1 MLLGIGAGVEEW
13 IFTFLYIELV
23 SGYIWQFW
31 VWILDTTLPDPSMRT
46 KDNQIYWIIGW
57 SSVFLVTAIH
67 WWGIWRRGRREMG
80 RKRREGGYMNKLD
93 AEWRLK
99 IWVIIVTSMNW
110 HGIRINI
117 STIGFEIIWNIGHI
131 DRDTLVWVKPTRI
144 SPEHVPLLP
153 VQTNQFSRY

>member
-1 MLLGIGAGVEEW
+1 M
-13 IFTFLYIELV
+13 
-23 SGYIWQFW
+23 
-31 VWILDTTLPDPSMRT
+31 
-46 KDNQIYWIIGW
+46 
-57 SSVFLVTAIH
+57 
-67 WWGIWRRGRREMG
+67 
-80 RKRREGGYMNKLD
+80 
-93 AEWRLK
+93 
-99 IWVIIVTSMNW
+99 TSMNW